1 MPHCVTCI
9 KKREKKERE
18 EKEEEREE
26 SCRQKQIRAK
36 ETAREKKTMTA
47 KTASAGPGQR
57 ARLALN
63 IFTGFIIILACLYA
77 GRLAAACLPFVF
89 PGNIIGLFILFLLLQ
104 LRIIPV
110 ARIMDAG
117 ALMMFGM
124 PLFYIP
130 AATGIMDYLN
140 ELWSS
145 LPAIIIAVLSG
156 VALIILGTGGVF
168 QWLAEGPE
176 GRARRKTAYRRARNI
191 KRPARLR
198 KLSPEAPHETLDG
211 QTAAPEGAR
220 NERF

>member
-1 MPHCVTCI
+1 
-9 KKREKKERE
+9 
-18 EKEEEREE
+18 
-26 SCRQKQIRAK
+26 
-36 ETAREKKTMTA
+36 MTA
-47 KTASAGPGQR
+47 KTASSGPGQR
-57 ARLALN
+57 ARLAAH
-63 IFTGFIIILACLYA
+63 IFTGFIIILACLFA
-77 GRLAAACLPFVF
+77 GRLLAACLPFVF

-156 VALIILGTGGVF
+156 VALIILGTGGIF
-168 QWLAEGPE
+168 QWLAEAPE

-191 KRPARLR
+191 KMLARLR